1 MKKENENGRIPEDR
15 LSRANKRKKNNTIAS
30 ILVMTGCLLVLVLV
44 TYVAGILY
52 SWIDSK
58 FQDNANDLAA
68 AAEAGSQT
76 EESTQEVVKTY
87 TQEEVDAL
95 IAEAKQQAED
105 EEENKILSGIRD
117 GLTSGTTMVETL
129 RPYYPNELVVV
140 SNGTFNFVPIN
151 ENLQKNDYALENLN
165 ILEDGEVQYMQD
177 GQVVSHKGI
186 DVSKHQGNIDWTKVA
201 ADGVEFA
208 FIRVGLRGYGTEGK
222 LVEDEYFEQ
231 NVKGA
236 LQAGIKVGVYFYSQ
250 AITDEE
256 LLEEANLVL
265 EKVKPYNIELP
276 IVFDVEKVSG
286 GKGRANELSVEER
299 TRLTALFCQTIQYA
313 GYKPMIY
320 HNMEMGTLMLDLGQL
335 EQYDKWFA
343 YYNDDL
349 YYPYAYKVWQYS
361 EKGAVDGINEE
372 VDLNIW
378 FGDF

>member
-1 MKKENENGRIPEDR
+1 MKKQNENGRIPEDR

-58 FQDNANDLAA
+58 FQNNANDLAA

-140 SNGTFNFVPIN
+140 SNGTFNFVPIRDD
-151 ENLQKNDYALENLN
+151 LQKNDYVLENLN

-201 ADGVEFA
+201 ADGVEF
-208 FIRVGLRGYGTEGK
+208 RVGLRGYGTEGK

-299 TRLTALFCQTIQYA
+299 TRLTALFCQTIQDA

>member
-1 MKKENENGRIPEDR
+1 M
-15 LSRANKRKKNNTIAS
+15 
-30 ILVMTGCLLVLVLV
+30 
-44 TYVAGILY
+44 
-52 SWIDSK
+52 
-58 FQDNANDLAA
+58 
-68 AAEAGSQT
+68 
-76 EESTQEVVKTY
+76 
-87 TQEEVDAL
+87 
-95 IAEAKQQAED
+95 
-105 EEENKILSGIRD
+105 
-117 GLTSGTTMVETL
+117 
-129 RPYYPNELVVV
+129 
-140 SNGTFNFVPIN
+140 
-151 ENLQKNDYALENLN
+151 ENLN

-222 LVEDEYFEQ
+222 LVEDEYFER
-231 NVKGA
+231 NIKGA

-250 AITDEE
+250 AITDAE

-265 EKVKPYNIELP
+265 EKVKPYNVELP
-276 IVFDVEKVSG
+276 IVYDVEKVSG
-286 GKGRANELSVEER
+286 GKGRANALSVEER
-299 TRLTALFCQTIQYA
+299 TRLTALFCQTIQDA

>member
-52 SWIDSK
+52 SRIDSK

-140 SNGTFNFVPIN
+140 SNGTFNFVPIRDD
-151 ENLQKNDYALENLN
+151 LQKNDYVLENLN

-299 TRLTALFCQTIQYA
+299 TRLTALFCQTIQDA
-313 GYKPMIY
+313 GYKPIIY